1 MSDVLAAIDTS
12 GQKIHLTDKAKTLY
26 ELFCKARAET
36 RATTE
41 GAANA
46 AEFFDVG
53 KEQGDKVIQL
63 VQEAG
68 VSEKTG

>member
-53 KEQGDKVIQL
+53 KEQGDKVVEMIKEK
-63 VQEAG
+63 EAG
-68 VSEKTG
+68 QTK